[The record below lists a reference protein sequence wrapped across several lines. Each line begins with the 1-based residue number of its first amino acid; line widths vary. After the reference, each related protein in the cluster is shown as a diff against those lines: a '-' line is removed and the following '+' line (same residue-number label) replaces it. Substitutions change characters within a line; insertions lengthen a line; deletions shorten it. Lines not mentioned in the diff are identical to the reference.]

1 LVQVTRVPT
10 GTGSVAGAN
19 AKLLMPTALG
29 PVAGSSVGEPVPLG
43 ATDALAVPPPGI
55 PGVTLACEPKLIDGW
70 VLGAGCR
77 AGARAAGNQQGSRR
91 GPGDGGQ
98 RSDRAMIRSDHDGA
112 NLRGR

>member
-1 LVQVTRVPT
+1 MVWGSSSLLVQVTRVPT

-70 VLGAGCR
+70 VTGCWVPCWSSSSRQPAGQPPR
-77 AGARAAGNQQGSRR
+77 PRRRRAA
-91 GPGDGGQ
+91 Q
-98 RSDRAMIRSDHDGA
+98 RPSDD
-112 NLRGR
+112 